1 MKAQPLKLGEGSYI
15 HCEADEAT
23 HIMLCLPGPIPTRI
37 IPVMIKGSRKDTG
50 NWTWNGDTELPTLKP
65 SVRSTDGHNV
75 CHTFITDGKVIFLGD
90 CTHEL
95 ANQTLD
101 LLEVDY

>member
-37 IPVMIKGSRKDTG
+37 IPVMIMMKRKYCVNCGGEDVVRIGS
-50 NWTWNGDTELPTLKP
+50 NG
-65 SVRSTDGHNV
+65 R
-75 CHTFITDGKVIFLGD
+75 
-90 CTHEL
+90 
-95 ANQTLD
+95 
-101 LLEVDY
+101 